1 MSKPNDRRDMTD
13 FQNDIEHLSQ
23 ELIELGRFLHRAV
36 TRRDTPSVP
45 GVEHESHVQRG
56 GQWRVLGILHHH
68 ESQTMNDLASRM
80 DVAPPTV
87 TGIVR
92 GLVERG
98 LVERNHD
105 PDDWRVVRITITDAG
120 RETFAAHWRDR
131 RAMMTRVLQELDDDA
146 ILRLRAAIPAFHALE
161 QILDP
166 AARQLQGEP
175 SVARHT

>member
-1 MSKPNDRRDMTD
+1 MTD
-13 FQNDIEHLSQ
+13 TRDDIALLSQ

-36 TRRDTPSVP
+36 TRRDVP
-45 GVEHESHVQRG
+45 TISGEEHEAHKQRG

-92 GLVERG
+92 GLVDRG

-105 PDDWRVVRITITDAG
+105 PDDWRVVRITITDEG
-120 RETFAAHWRDR
+120 RESFAAHWNDR
-131 RAMMTRVLQELDDDA
+131 RAMMSRVLAELDDDA

-161 QILDP
+161 HILDP
-166 AARQLQGEP
+166 AARQHEGEQA
-175 SVARHT
+175 VARHA

>member
-1 MSKPNDRRDMTD
+1 MTD
-13 FQNDIEHLSQ
+13 HRDDIERLSL

-36 TRRDTPSVP
+36 TRRDIPSTP
-45 GVEHESHVQRG
+45 GEEHEGHMQRG

-80 DVAPPTV
+80 NVAPPTV

-105 PDDWRVVRITITDAG
+105 PDDWRVVRITITGVG

-131 RAMMTRVLQELDDDA
+131 REMMKRVLEALDDDA
-146 ILRLRAAIPAFHALE
+146 IMRLRAAIPAFHALE

-166 AARQLQGEP
+166 AARQHQGEP
-175 SVARHT
+175 TVARHT